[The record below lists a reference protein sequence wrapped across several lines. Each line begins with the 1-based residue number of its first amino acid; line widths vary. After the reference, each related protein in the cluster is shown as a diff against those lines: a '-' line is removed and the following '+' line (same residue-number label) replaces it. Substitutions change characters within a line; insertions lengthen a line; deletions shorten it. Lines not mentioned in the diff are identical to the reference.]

1 MANWTPAGLIG
12 NILASPPRYV
22 PPPPPPGARSPQE
35 WGTQARLRELFA
47 DRVTELRIR
56 TRTTDVS
63 GTSPAKRVEF
73 NRTYLGP
80 TRVAFERLDQ
90 AGKLRFAAELTDAH

>member
-1 MANWTPAGLIG
+1 
-12 NILASPPRYV
+12 
-22 PPPPPPGARSPQE
+22 
-35 WGTQARLRELFA
+35 
-47 DRVTELRIR
+47 VTELRIR